1 MMNEYI
7 LKLQKMSQI
16 LIKYYKNFIK
26 KLKLFRDERNIDM
39 MMR

>member
-16 LIKYYKNFIK
+16 LIKYYKNLIK
-26 KLKLFRDERNIDM
+26 KFKFFRDDRNIDM

>member
-16 LIKYYKNFIK
+16 LTKYYIK
-26 KLKLFRDERNIDM
+26 FKKFYQNFRDDRNIDM
-39 MMR
+39 LMR

>member
-1 MMNEYI
+1 MNEYI

-26 KLKLFRDERNIDM
+26 KLKFFRDDRNLYM

>member
-26 KLKLFRDERNIDM
+26 KFKFFRDDRTIDM

>member
-16 LIKYYKNFIK
+16 LNIFYKNFIK
-26 KLKLFRDERNIDM
+26 KFKFFRDDRNIDM